1 LGGVGGVRT
10 GGGGAGFFFVLGR
23 RGAAAALAD
32 VAQLGGSRAA
42 LSGATGGSSRMLR
55 KRPGRGELPTVTPQ
69 DSQF

>member
-23 RGAAAALAD
+23 RGAADGALAD
-32 VAQLGGSRAA
+32 AEPDSAA
-42 LSGATGGSSRMLR
+42 LSGGPGGSSRMLR
-55 KRPGRGELPTVTPQ
+55 KRPGRGELPTVSQ